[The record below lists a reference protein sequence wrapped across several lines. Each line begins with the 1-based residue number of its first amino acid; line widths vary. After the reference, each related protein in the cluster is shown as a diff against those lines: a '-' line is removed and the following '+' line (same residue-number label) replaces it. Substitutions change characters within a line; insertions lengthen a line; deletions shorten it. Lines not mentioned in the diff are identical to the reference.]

1 MIRAQLFKMIT
12 DTGDKIGLLDSDKLG
27 KYLRLWKRKEIELS
41 MLFVSTRQQYE
52 LKDLCRQ
59 RALKWQAMRLKIKD
73 VLSGKHNASWL
84 ENQYVSL
91 KHRGNEFR
99 RYIQSKL

>member
-1 MIRAQLFKMIT
+1 MIT

-59 RALKWQAMRLKIKD
+59 RALK
-73 VLSGKHNASWL
+73 
-84 ENQYVSL
+84 
-91 KHRGNEFR
+91 
-99 RYIQSKL
+99 

>member
-1 MIRAQLFKMIT
+1 MAYLPYRFFGDLRIETHIIHAQSFKMIT

-27 KYLRLWKRKEIELS
+27 KYLRLWKRKGIELS

-59 RALKWQAMRLKIKD
+59 RALK
-73 VLSGKHNASWL
+73 
-84 ENQYVSL
+84 
-91 KHRGNEFR
+91 
-99 RYIQSKL
+99 

>member
-59 RALKWQAMRLKIKD
+59 RALK
-73 VLSGKHNASWL
+73 
-84 ENQYVSL
+84 
-91 KHRGNEFR
+91 
-99 RYIQSKL
+99 